1 MALKWKKIQKA
12 DDAFEGDVTGTVNG
26 TAASTI
32 KTGAASGATANQD
45 STSTILGGNLTGSVD
60 GTAVATVKSGAANGV
75 SAKSAVDGNAAIT
88 MVGGSIAVPS
98 TSDKQFEVDTDGN
111 VTIKGTVTINKDG
124 TTEAAAAGLTLDSGD
139 DGYMKIQMKGA
150 NPSLDMGGDE
160 PLGTCDVK
168 LRRGSIDNGCTVKF
182 YDDDVLKYTMG
193 YSNEPDQTLS
203 PYDMRTVWRMHPGNI
218 YDSDSADSAVTKF
231 AMSVAAD
238 SKIGF
243 LDNEH
248 PFAGVNIGGNN
259 AGTIQG
265 LKINKGGLVANQL
278 AVTCG
283 STTTF
288 DFKVSTNFSCTVN
301 QTTTLAASNL
311 SGQVGQTGVIVLTQD
326 GTGGRAITLPSAML
340 TPRGD
345 TISFETGANSI
356 SILSYYIHA
365 TDALCVNYM
374 GNFS

>member
-1 MALKWKKIQKA
+1 MTLKWKKIQKA
-12 DDAFEGDVTGTVNG
+12 DDAFTGDVTGTVNG
-26 TAASTI
+26 TAAGTI
-32 KTGAASGATANQD
+32 KTGAAAGATANQD
-45 STSTILGGNLTGSVD
+45 STATILGGNLTGSVD
-60 GTAVATVKSGAANGV
+60 GTAVATVKSGAADGV
-75 SAKSAVDGNAAIT
+75 NAKSAVDGNAAIT

-98 TSDKQFEVDTDGN
+98 TADKQFEVDTNGN
-111 VTIKGTVTINKDG
+111 VKVKGTVTIDKDG
-124 TTEAAAAGLTLDSGD
+124 DDEADAAGLTLNSGTS
-139 DGYMKIQMKGA
+139 GYMKIQMTGA
-150 NPSLDMGGDE
+150 NPSLDMGGSS

-168 LRRGSIDNGCTVKF
+168 LRRGTIDNGCTVKF
-182 YDDDVLKYTMG
+182 YDDDALKYTMG
-193 YSNEPDQTLS
+193 YSSEPDQSSS

-218 YDSDSADSAVTKF
+218 YDSDSADGDVTKF

-288 DFKVSTNFSCTVN
+288 DFKASTNFSCTVN
-301 QTTTLAASNL
+301 QTTELAASNL

-326 GTGGRAITLPSAML
+326 GTGGRAITLPAAML

>member
-45 STSTILGGNLTGSVD
+45 STSTILGGNLTGTVD

-98 TSDKQFEVDTDGN
+98 TSDPQFAVNTDGD
-111 VTIKGTVTINKDG
+111 VTVKGTVTINKDG
-124 TTEAAAAGLTLDSGD
+124 DTAGLTLNSGNS
-139 DGYMKIQMKGA
+139 GNMNLSMTGS
-150 NPSLDMGGDE
+150 NPSLDMGGGS
-160 PLGTCDVK
+160 PVGTCDVK

-182 YDDDVLKYTMG
+182 YDDDALKYTMG
-193 YSNEPDQTLS
+193 YSSEPDQSSS

-218 YDSDSADSAVTKF
+218 YDSDSADSNVTKF

-311 SGQVGQTGVIVLTQD
+311 SGQVGQTGIIVLTQD

-345 TISFETGANSI
+345 TISFETGANTI

>member
-12 DDAFEGDVTGTVNG
+12 DDDFAGDVTGTVNG
-26 TAASTI
+26 TAAGTI
-32 KTGAASGATANQD
+32 
-45 STSTILGGNLTGSVD
+45 
-60 GTAVATVKSGAANGV
+60 KSGASAGTD
-75 SAKSAVDGNAAIT
+75 AKSAVDGNDPIT
-88 MVGGSIAVPS
+88 MVGGSINVPS
-98 TSDKQFEVDTDGN
+98 TADKQFEVDTDGN
-111 VTIKGTVTINKDG
+111 VKVKGTVTIDKDG
-124 TTEAAAAGLTLDSGD
+124 DSEADAAGLTLNSGTA
-139 DGYMKIQMKGA
+139 GYMKIQMTGA
-150 NPSLDMGGDE
+150 NPSLDMGGSS

-182 YDDDVLKYTMG
+182 YDDDTLKYTMG
-193 YSNEPDQTLS
+193 YSSEPDQTSS

-218 YDSDSADSAVTKF
+218 YDADSADGDVTKF

-288 DFKVSTNFSCTVN
+288 DFRASTNFSCTVN
-301 QTTTLAASNL
+301 QTTELAASNL

-326 GTGGRAITLPSAML
+326 GTGGRAITLSSAFL

-345 TISFETGANSI
+345 TISFETGADSI